1 MSNIKTVKHNA
12 SWIITDDKDKNK
24 VGSIVKT
31 YSNAYDVQMRGTSR
45 IWTSEQLVKAFG
57 ENLFKDSNKKLT
69 SDHTP
74 NTVYDYDSDGKPYN
88 EVWHVKCKVPI
99 YTKEQKS
106 KSYYCA
112 GHYVIKTN
120 KGWTT
125 DFSPKL
131 ITLLKYKYHG
141 PFKTQQK
148 AVAFAKKFTT

>member
-12 SWIITDDKDKNK
+12 SWIITDEKDKRK

-31 YSNAYDVQMRGTSR
+31 FGDAYDVQIRGKSS
-45 IWTSEQLVKAFG
+45 IWTTDQLIKTFG
-57 ENLFKDSNKKLT
+57 NTLFKDTTIKQIETDPK
-69 SDHTP
+69 
-74 NTVYDYDSDGKPYN
+74 NTVYEYSTDSEPFN
-88 EVWHVKCKVPI
+88 EVWHVQCKVPI
-99 YTKEQKS
+99 YTKEAKS
-106 KSYYCA
+106 KSFYCA

-125 DFSPKL
+125 HFCPKL

-148 AVAFAKKFTT
+148 AVAFANKFVK

>member
-1 MSNIKTVKHNA
+1 MSQIKTVKNNA
-12 SWIITDDKDKNK
+12 SWIITDDKDKTK

-31 YSNAYDVQMRGTSR
+31 PYNKYEVKFRGTGGILNKSDL
-45 IWTSEQLVKAFG
+45 IKSFGSE
-57 ENLFKDSNKKLT
+57 LFRESLPKFTEKD
-69 SDHTP
+69 
-74 NTVYDYDSDGKPYN
+74 NTNFVYDYESCCEPHNKMWY
-88 EVWHVKCKVPI
+88 VKFKLPL
-99 YTKEQKS
+99 YTKEKKS